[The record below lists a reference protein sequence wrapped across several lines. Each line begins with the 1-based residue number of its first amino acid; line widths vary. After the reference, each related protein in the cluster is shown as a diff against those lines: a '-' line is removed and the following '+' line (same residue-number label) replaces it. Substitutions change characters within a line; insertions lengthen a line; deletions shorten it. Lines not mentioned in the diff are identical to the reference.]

1 MYQIRILP
9 KAEKYIKKIKEK
21 ILIEKLKNAIIKI
34 QTNPYIGEAKKG
46 DLKGIYGFDIFYH
59 NINYEISY
67 KIYEKENIIVIILIG
82 TRENFYQELKKY
94 LQSN

>member
-9 KAEKYIKKIKEK
+9 KAKKFIKKIKEK
-21 ILIEKLKNAIIKI
+21 LLKEKLKKAIIKI

-46 DLKGIYGFDIFYH
+46 DLNEIYGFDVFYH

-67 KIYEKENIIVIILIG
+67 KIYEKENIVVIILIG

-94 LQSN
+94 IQSI